1 MLKNKICWKNDD
13 DDDVFVGI
21 QKNRFSTKLPQ
32 MLTTSSVCAAAFADN
47 AFAGTDAEELKNFLI
62 GFWNFRTGDVTSIL
76 LYTVAPIA
84 LPYLIFSKVR
94 EREETSIFI
103 SRRPVLS
110 FVTVL
115 FLHLSF
121 SLTRSIER
129 RLHAPHVS
137 FSLAISLSQLG
148 EQKMEK
154 QMATLEEGGWIEYM
168 TERGLDVKEL
178 TLVQVNV
185 FVKAA
190 EKGALDD
197 ELVGEFVKQQ
207 QLNEKWKQSTINVE
221 DTRAAAAARR
231 ARAQAIIEAREE
243 REKQESS

>member
-1 MLKNKICWKNDD
+1 MKTTLMLSSSSRVVGTTVSAKRTSTKRSITATPAAATKNTTDVEEQICWKNDD

-21 QKNRFSTKLPQ
+21 QKNRFSSKLPQ

-103 SRRPVLS
+103 SRRLS

-129 RLHAPHVS
+129 R
-137 FSLAISLSQLG
+137 
-148 EQKMEK
+148 
-154 QMATLEEGGWIEYM
+154 
-168 TERGLDVKEL
+168 
-178 TLVQVNV
+178 
-185 FVKAA
+185 
-190 EKGALDD
+190 
-197 ELVGEFVKQQ
+197 
-207 QLNEKWKQSTINVE
+207 
-221 DTRAAAAARR
+221 
-231 ARAQAIIEAREE
+231 
-243 REKQESS
+243 

>member
-1 MLKNKICWKNDD
+1 MMLSSSSSRVVGTTVSAKRTSTKRSITATPAAATKNTTDVEEQICWKNDD

-21 QKNRFSTKLPQ
+21 QKNRFSKLPQ

-103 SRRPVLS
+103 SRRLS

-129 RLHAPHVS
+129 R
-137 FSLAISLSQLG
+137 
-148 EQKMEK
+148 
-154 QMATLEEGGWIEYM
+154 
-168 TERGLDVKEL
+168 
-178 TLVQVNV
+178 
-185 FVKAA
+185 
-190 EKGALDD
+190 
-197 ELVGEFVKQQ
+197 
-207 QLNEKWKQSTINVE
+207 
-221 DTRAAAAARR
+221 
-231 ARAQAIIEAREE
+231 
-243 REKQESS
+243 

>member
-1 MLKNKICWKNDD
+1 MKTTLMLSSSSRVVGTTVSAKRTSTKRSITATPAAATKNTTDVEEQMCWKNDDD

-21 QKNRFSTKLPQ
+21 QKNLRFSKLPQ
-32 MLTTSSVCAAAFADN
+32 MLTTSAVCAAAFADN

-103 SRRPVLS
+103 SRRLS
-110 FVTVL
+110 FVVTVL

-129 RLHAPHVS
+129 R
-137 FSLAISLSQLG
+137 
-148 EQKMEK
+148 
-154 QMATLEEGGWIEYM
+154 
-168 TERGLDVKEL
+168 
-178 TLVQVNV
+178 
-185 FVKAA
+185 
-190 EKGALDD
+190 
-197 ELVGEFVKQQ
+197 
-207 QLNEKWKQSTINVE
+207 
-221 DTRAAAAARR
+221 
-231 ARAQAIIEAREE
+231 
-243 REKQESS
+243 

>member
-1 MLKNKICWKNDD
+1 MLSSSSSRVVGTTTTVSAKRTSTKRSITATPAAATKNTTTDVEEQMCWKNDDD

-21 QKNRFSTKLPQ
+21 QKNRFSWKLPQ
-32 MLTTSSVCAAAFADN
+32 MLTTSAVCAAAFADN

-103 SRRPVLS
+103 SRRLS

-129 RLHAPHVS
+129 R
-137 FSLAISLSQLG
+137 
-148 EQKMEK
+148 
-154 QMATLEEGGWIEYM
+154 
-168 TERGLDVKEL
+168 
-178 TLVQVNV
+178 
-185 FVKAA
+185 
-190 EKGALDD
+190 
-197 ELVGEFVKQQ
+197 
-207 QLNEKWKQSTINVE
+207 
-221 DTRAAAAARR
+221 
-231 ARAQAIIEAREE
+231 
-243 REKQESS
+243 